1 MEEQEEP
8 VFKKHLTIEQTH
20 EIMKYPFYWRDTL
33 TEAAQRGESIKETYE
48 ELKSFEDM
56 I

>member
-8 VFKKHLTIEQTH
+8 VIKKHLTLEQTH
-20 EIMKYPFYWRDTL
+20 VIMKYPFYWRGTL

-48 ELKSFEDM
+48 ELKSFEEM
-56 I
+56 L

>member
-20 EIMKYPFYWRDTL
+20 EIMKYPFYWRGTL
-33 TEAAQRGESIKETYE
+33 TEAAQRGESIEETLE
-48 ELKSFEDM
+48 VLREFDKML
-56 I
+56 